1 MTSMTP
7 NSMYTDF
14 SHMYN
19 MIDIKTTLPSTTN
32 KQISQGIKT
41 IYDTII
47 SNSDYKYFTYI
58 LKLSKMD
65 NILKQ
70 SYINY
75 TVFVPSDEK
84 LREKGITDAIFINM
98 DRSVARQ
105 VVSYCILNN
114 TINKSILEH
123 NPIILIPTLNKIS
136 QLIISNKE
144 DITYINNVIKIVEY
158 DIKCINGT
166 IHIIDD
172 IPSPTII

>member
-19 MIDIKTTLPSTTN
+19 MIDIKTTIPPIIN

-47 SNSDYKYFTYI
+47 SNSDYSYFKYI

-65 NILKQ
+65 NILNQ
-70 SYINY
+70 SHINY

-84 LREKGITDAIFINM
+84 LRSKGITDAIFINM
-98 DRSVARQ
+98 DISVARQ

-114 TINKSILEH
+114 RINKSILEY
-123 NPIILIPTLNKIS
+123 NPIILIPTLNKFS
-136 QLIISNKE
+136 QLLISNNE
-144 DITYINNVIKIVEY
+144 NLTYINNVIQIMKF
-158 DIKCINGT
+158 DIECINGI

-172 IPSPTII
+172 IPSPIII

>member
-114 TINKSILEH
+114 SIDGSILQY
-123 NPIILIPTLNKIS
+123 NPIILIPTLNKVS
-136 QLIISNKE
+136 QLLISNK
-144 DITYINNVIKIVEY
+144 DNTTYINHIIKIITF
-158 DIKCINGT
+158 DTICLNGV